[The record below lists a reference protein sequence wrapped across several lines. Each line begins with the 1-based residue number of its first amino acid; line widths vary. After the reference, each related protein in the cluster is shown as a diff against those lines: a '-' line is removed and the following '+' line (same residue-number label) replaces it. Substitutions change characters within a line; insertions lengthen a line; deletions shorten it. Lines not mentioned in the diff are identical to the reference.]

1 VTNILAAVQLNL
13 LVGPMIPL
21 PVPLLVQALTEVVV
35 NSSDTAPS
43 GFQLTFHAERSTL
56 LGLVDDPLLLG
67 GPFSLLAPN
76 NRVILTALVN
86 GFPQVLIDGFIA
98 GQVYNPSPEGST
110 LTVYGDDVSM
120 KMDQIEM
127 SMDWPYMPDFVI
139 ATALIAKYAWLG
151 IVPMVIPTP
160 TSVVPRDYMPR
171 QTSTD
176 LRFLQQLAGE
186 NGCTFCIRPGLVP
199 GTGIGYWGP
208 PLRVGTDV
216 TRFGLPQKALS
227 VDMGPFT
234 NVESISFD
242 YNAQKPQI
250 TYGAVIEDGLPTPLP
265 VATMASLRLPPLALY
280 QPLFNPL
287 TARWRLLEHQGRDYI
302 ETLAL
307 AQVATD
313 VSSDDTVTAKGT
325 VDTVRY
331 GALLQAPG
339 LVGVR
344 GAGLTYDGLYYIKS
358 VTHTIKSKTTDWE
371 YKQDFV
377 LTREGIMTNVPGV
390 LP

>member
-1 VTNILAAVQLNL
+1 MTNFLAAVQLNL
-13 LVGPMIPL
+13 LVGPVIPL

-35 NSSDTAPS
+35 NSADTAPS
-43 GFQLTFHAERSTL
+43 GFQLTFHAERSNL

-67 GPFSLLAPN
+67 GPFSILAPN

-86 GFPQVLIDGFIA
+86 GFPQVLIDGFIT
-98 GQVYNPSPEGST
+98 GQVYNPDPRGST

-139 ATALIAKYAWLG
+139 ATAIIAKYVWLG

-160 TSVVPRDYMPR
+160 TSVVPRDHTPR

-176 LRFLQQLAGE
+176 LRFLQQIAGA
-186 NGCTFCIRPGLVP
+186 NGCIFCIMPGIVP
-199 GTGIGYWGP
+199 GTSVGYWGP

-216 TRFGLPQKALS
+216 TRLGLPQKALS

-242 YNAQKPQI
+242 YNATRPQI
-250 TYGAVIEDGLPTPLP
+250 TYGASMESPLP
-265 VATMASLRLPPLALY
+265 PVPIAAMISTRIPPLALY

-287 TARWRLLEHQGRDYI
+287 TAKWRLLKHQGRDI
-302 ETLAL
+302 IDTMAL
-307 AQVATD
+307 AMVATNS
-313 VSSDDTVTAKGT
+313 SSDCTVTAKGS

-331 GALLQAPG
+331 GALLMAPG

-344 GAGLTYDGLYYIKS
+344 GAGLTHDGLYYIKS

-377 LTREGIMTNVPGV
+377 LTREGIMTTVPGV
-390 LP
+390 VP